1 MGDSGGAQQIE
12 PGFRPHALDD
22 DQVAGRLD
30 HLQHLHEHLPM
41 MLSGGDMAKE
51 RSSFTPCTASVAAR
65 LMLE

>member
-1 MGDSGGAQQIE
+1 
-12 PGFRPHALDD
+12 
-22 DQVAGRLD
+22 
-30 HLQHLHEHLPM
+30 M